1 MLIDGCMEL
10 KQYAYIAWKRIWIPI
25 LLLVVVAAASL
36 LTQQAPSPTY
46 STTMRFT
53 VRVKPQAGVNEYTYE
68 GYYGWLSSEYLA
80 DDLTAIVSSEA
91 FAADVNRR
99 LAEMGSSVQVP
110 PGLIGGITF
119 GEKLHRV
126 LRLNVTWPNADELAA
141 IARAIVLAME
151 QDSAR
156 YLTELDAPGQ
166 AVLTVIDQPS
176 TPVPIPRSLT
186 ERLQLPIRLALALA
200 VGLALAFVLDY
211 LDDSIR
217 SRAEL
222 EAMDIPVLAEVPKK

>member
-1 MLIDGCMEL
+1 
-10 KQYAYIAWKRIWIPI
+10 
-25 LLLVVVAAASL
+25 
-36 LTQQAPSPTY
+36 
-46 STTMRFT
+46 
-53 VRVKPQAGVNEYTYE
+53 
-68 GYYGWLSSEYLA
+68 
-80 DDLTAIVSSEA
+80 
-91 FAADVNRR
+91 
-99 LAEMGSSVQVP
+99 
-110 PGLIGGITF
+110 LIGGITF

-126 LRLNVTWPNADELAA
+126 LRLNVTWHNPEELAA
-141 IARAIVLAME
+141 IASAIVLAME

-176 TPVPIPRSLT
+176 APAAIPRSLT

-200 VGLALAFVLDY
+200 IGLALAFVLDY